1 MRESIQEKEP
11 GHATA
16 DRKRSMSAQYH
27 FDPDTYVQMIEAEV
41 PLYRELQRRVAER
54 TENLAC
60 EEVLELGTGT
70 GVTSLEILRRHPV
83 ARLTGIDISAKML
96 EQARSHLPMERV
108 RLFAQPLEDP
118 LPEGPFDL
126 VFSVLAVHHLDPGR
140 KQDLFRRVAR
150 ILRSGGRFVLGDLVI
165 PQQPV
170 PHPIPASPDY
180 DKPSTSA
187 DQVRWL
193 ELAGL
198 SARVEW
204 ENGELAM
211 IIGESRG

>member
-1 MRESIQEKEP
+1 
-11 GHATA
+11 
-16 DRKRSMSAQYH
+16 MSAQYH

-54 TENLAC
+54 TEDRAC

-70 GVTSLEILRRHPV
+70 GVTSLEILGRHPE

-96 EQARSHLPMERV
+96 DQARSHLPMERV
-108 RLFAQPLEDP
+108 RLLAQDLDDR
-118 LPEGPFDL
+118 LPGGPYDL
-126 VFSVLAVHHLDPGR
+126 VFSVLAVHHLNAGG

-150 ILRSGGRFVLGDLVI
+150 ILRSRGRFVLGDLVI

-170 PHPIPASPDY
+170 PHPIPANPDY

-193 ELAGL
+193 ELACL

-211 IIGESRG
+211 IIGESWE